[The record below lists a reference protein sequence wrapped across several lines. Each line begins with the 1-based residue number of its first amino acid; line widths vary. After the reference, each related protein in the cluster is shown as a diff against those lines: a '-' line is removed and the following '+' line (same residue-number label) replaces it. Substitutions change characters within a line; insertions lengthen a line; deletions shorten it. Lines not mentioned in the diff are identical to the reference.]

1 MNWREALGPE
11 LSAEVLWSASDNPLP
26 DGDIARLFNAA
37 ENIHKTAH
45 FIEFYERTFRSYRDR
60 PIRMLEI
67 GVACGGSL
75 ELWRQYFCPEATVVG
90 VDGNPQCAQ
99 FDDPSRNKYVRIGQ
113 QQDINF
119 LKQLVEELGPFDII
133 LDDGSHLP
141 SYTLKTFRHM
151 FLHGMNKSG
160 IYLVEDL
167 EWCYMPCGREPFKNE
182 IDCNDGSPTFTNFI
196 KILIDVMHEHYERA
210 QPENTDAFQAE
221 HPDRMS
227 AVTVPLITTLIDQID
242 LSDGIVAIHKKPR
255 DLPRLLFK
263 TGEEFLKQWLA
274 AD

>member
-1 MNWREALGPE
+1 
-11 LSAEVLWSASDNPLP
+11 
-26 DGDIARLFNAA
+26 
-37 ENIHKTAH
+37 
-45 FIEFYERTFRSYRDR
+45 
-60 PIRMLEI
+60 
-67 GVACGGSL
+67 
-75 ELWRQYFCPEATVVG
+75 
-90 VDGNPQCAQ
+90 
-99 FDDPSRNKYVRIGQ
+99 
-113 QQDINF
+113 
-119 LKQLVEELGPFDII
+119 
-133 LDDGSHLP
+133 
-141 SYTLKTFRHM
+141 
-151 FLHGMNKSG
+151 
-160 IYLVEDL
+160 
-167 EWCYMPCGREPFKNE
+167 MPCGREPFKNE